1 MTRMLLKR
9 FGQGILVIVVLQT
22 ITFFLVRQ
30 LPGNP
35 FLGERKLPQ
44 HIMDQL
50 NNLYGLDQSAWVQYL
65 NYWKGIILHG
75 DFGPSLIREGVQV
88 SDIIAQAFPVSLW
101 LGVLGMLIAVL
112 AGIPAGMLAAY
123 WRNRW
128 PDALIMLLAMA
139 GICIPA
145 FVIAPVLGITLGMHI
160 PGLSVAGWDDAL
172 CAVLPALTL
181 GLVNAAY
188 IARLTRGGMA
198 EGLSILAEVRDTT
211 GVPVLTDIHTA
222 EQAAPVA
229 EVADYLQTPAF
240 LCRQTDLI
248 VAAASQGKPV
258 NIKKGQFLAP
268 WEMEN
273 VLKKAASTGN
283 DRISLCERG
292 TSFGYGNLVVDMRGL
307 EIMKRFAPVVYDA
320 THSVQLPGAQGSCSG
335 GQREFVPTL
344 ARAAAAVGVAGIFM
358 EVHPDPD
365 KAPCDGPNML
375 AIKDLPKFLECIR
388 SFDRTAKEFA

>member
-1 MTRMLLKR
+1 MLLKR

-101 LGVLGMLIAVL
+101 LGVLGMLIAVV

-128 PDALIMLLAMA
+128 PDALIMLAAMA

-145 FVIAPVLGITLGMHI
+145 FVIAPLFGLTLGMHV

-172 CAVLPALTL
+172 CAALPALTL

-198 EGLSILAEVRDTT
+198 EVLAADFIRTARAKGAGAARILFVHALRSGLLPAVS
-211 GVPVLTDIHTA
+211 
-222 EQAAPVA
+222 
-229 EVADYLQTPAF
+229 YLGPAF
-240 LCRQTDLI
+240 AALITGSFVVESCFQVPGMGLHFVNATTDRDYFLIQGLVLCYGVLI
-248 VAAASQGKPV
+248 VAA
-258 NIKKGQFLAP
+258 NLA
-268 WEMEN
+268 
-273 VLKKAASTGN
+273 VDIA
-283 DRISLCERG
+283 
-292 TSFGYGNLVVDMRGL
+292 LVALNPRL
-307 EIMKRFAPVVYDA
+307 
-320 THSVQLPGAQGSCSG
+320 
-335 GQREFVPTL
+335 
-344 ARAAAAVGVAGIFM
+344 
-358 EVHPDPD
+358 
-365 KAPCDGPNML
+365 
-375 AIKDLPKFLECIR
+375 
-388 SFDRTAKEFA
+388 RTNP

>member
-1 MTRMLLKR
+1 MIRMLFKR
-9 FGQGILVIVVLQT
+9 LGQGALVIVVLQT

-50 NNLYGLDQSAWVQYL
+50 NNLYGLDQPAWVQYL

-101 LGVLGMLIAVL
+101 LGVLGMLIAVVV
-112 AGIPAGMLAAY
+112 GIPAGMLAAY

-128 PDALIMLLAMA
+128 PDALIMLAAMA

-145 FVIAPVLGITLGMHI
+145 FVIAPLFGLTLGMHV

-172 CAVLPALTL
+172 CAALPALTL

-198 EGLSILAEVRDTT
+198 EVLSADFIRTARAKGAGAARILFVHALRSGLLPAVS
-211 GVPVLTDIHTA
+211 
-222 EQAAPVA
+222 
-229 EVADYLQTPAF
+229 YLGPAF
-240 LCRQTDLI
+240 AALITGSFVVESCFQVPGMGLHFVNATTDRDYFLIQGLVLCYGVLI
-248 VAAASQGKPV
+248 VAA
-258 NIKKGQFLAP
+258 NLAVDI
-268 WEMEN
+268 
-273 VLKKAASTGN
+273 VL
-283 DRISLCERG
+283 
-292 TSFGYGNLVVDMRGL
+292 
-307 EIMKRFAPVVYDA
+307 
-320 THSVQLPGAQGSCSG
+320 
-335 GQREFVPTL
+335 
-344 ARAAAAVGVAGIFM
+344 VALN
-358 EVHPDPD
+358 PR
-365 KAPCDGPNML
+365 L
-375 AIKDLPKFLECIR
+375 R
-388 SFDRTAKEFA
+388 SNP